1 MTLSS
6 SSSSSNSDEED
17 EDQDLLP
24 ALPKDLQHI
33 PLNFEKLPAE
43 ESLKR
48 SEEYYELMNK
58 RRTVRHFSSDTFP
71 IEIIHNII
79 KTAGCLLSVNMSI
92 LLVNLSFSSPA
103 PLLQYFIF

>member
-33 PLNFEKLPAE
+33 PLDFEKLPAE

-48 SEEYYELMNK
+48 SEEYYKLMNK

-92 LLVNLSFSSPA
+92 C
-103 PLLQYFIF
+103 QYY